1 MNKNHWQLSVVGM
14 GLAILITASTAW
26 AWQPKYASL
35 TSDWAQLVDVNCP
48 LPEYPRPQMVRNEW
62 LNLNGLWQFQAA
74 AASDPVPTRQTL
86 AGEIL
91 VPYPMESALS
101 GVAAYHDRA
110 WYRRMFTVPTGWSGQ
125 RLLLHLDAVDWESE
139 VFVNGQSV
147 GVHRGGYDPATYDI
161 TAFLS
166 GTGEQELI
174 VRIYDPTD
182 AAGEPRGKQTLTPGG
197 IMYTSNSG
205 IWQTVWLEPVPATH
219 VASLKLVPD
228 IDNSQLSVT
237 VNVDGPVSGITVNA
251 VARTGAT
258 VIGTISGQ
266 PNNPLLLP
274 VPAARL
280 WSPTQPFL
288 YDLDITLTQGGVVVD
303 GVTSYFGMRKIS
315 LGSTGGFV
323 KMLLNN
329 EFVFQFGPLDQGFWP
344 DGIYTA
350 PTDAALRSDIEQEKL
365 FGYNM
370 VRKHIKVES
379 ARWYYWADKLGILVW
394 QDMPSANSYTGNPQ
408 PLDVP
413 EFQTEL
419 GRLITNHW
427 NSPAIIMWVLFNE
440 SQGQHDTAALVAQVK
455 ALDPSRLVN
464 QASGGTNY
472 GVGDVLDEHSYPNP
486 VGPVSSTQ
494 AVVCGE
500 FGGVGL
506 GINNHTWAPGWG
518 YTPAANGDD
527 LAAQFEGFCYQL
539 SDLVSNYGLCAA
551 VYTELSDVEIELN
564 GFLTYDRK
572 IRKPDADRIR
582 KAVLSVGTPIVL
594 STVLPTSQ
602 ATGQAWL
609 YTTSNPA
616 VDWYSPGFNDSGW
629 SAGIG
634 GFGAGNPPNTNVR
647 TAWATA
653 DIWLRRTFNPGA
665 LTAQQ
670 ISDLVF
676 SVYHDETVE
685 IYLNGVLAASGSGYT
700 TSYGMV
706 PINSAGQAALQP
718 NATNELAVHCH
729 QTSGGQFVDVGI
741 AVLQN
746 YSNVAPRPLPTTPT
760 GLRGVG
766 ASSGVT
772 LGWDG
777 SNAATTYLVK
787 RSTVHGG
794 PYSIIVARPALNSCS
809 DPSVTAG
816 NTYYY
821 VVSAQNA
828 TGASSDSA
836 ELAITPLLAS
846 AAQPVAWFKASDL
859 AGLADGSAV
868 AIWSDA
874 SGHGNHATQAGA
886 SNRPSFAS
894 TAIHGRP
901 AVRFNFTNSSFLAFA
916 RPVQDDFTIFCVFR
930 SSQGIGTGTQF
941 YQGAGLI
948 SGEMAGVVN
957 DFGLSLNS
965 SGQVLAGTGNPDV
978 TAASRSTY
986 FNDGQA
992 HLVTFQRSRASGAF
1006 ALFVDGH
1013 AQASASGGQ
1022 QSLTAAAQWV
1032 LGAQQTLNNYLSGD
1046 IAEAIVFDV
1055 TFNESERVAR
1065 ESALISQYG
1074 LVGPGPV
1081 NVWNKWV
1088 GGNASGSW
1096 NTAANP
1102 PWSSGALPASADSA
1116 DFSTLAV
1123 SADSIV
1129 TLDGNQRVNSLI
1141 FGSSTP
1147 MSPASWLLSP
1157 GSPSGSTLTLTGKTP
1172 TLAVNGISGRVS
1184 IGAVIAGNEGLTKT
1198 GGGTLALLAAN
1209 TYSGATVIEGGTL
1222 QLLNT
1227 QPAGLVHRWS
1237 FNGSLDDAVGGRSA
1251 VLHGNTSVSASQV
1264 TINGGGTQHV
1274 SYVDLGSNILPAAN
1288 TPVTIELWAT
1298 QNQVQNWSRIF
1309 DFGSSQTNGLLMTWT
1324 RGTALTQDQVHFL
1337 DSQTQ
1342 DLLQPYTLGTEFHLA
1357 MVLAPNGS
1365 GTTVNAYKMDSSGYV
1380 LASTTF
1386 TSSSNLTQ
1394 LVQANMWLGR
1404 SEFADNDA
1412 NASYNEV
1419 RIWNAAL
1426 SPAQLAA
1433 NSLAGPDTLS
1443 TPGSIGISSNLTLG
1457 AGATFDV
1464 SSLGVAANYSLRAS
1478 LAASGTGTVVGLDAA
1493 TLTGGA
1499 SGTIDLGSQPLAFV
1513 WGGAAAG
1520 TDGSHPALVVSQG
1533 ALTLGGNLVTVMV
1546 PGPPLRSGVY
1556 TLVITPSAIS
1566 GSINPTPSFAGGNG
1580 LANGRS
1586 GIIAISGNRLLLTV
1600 TGTPYDNWID
1610 SFPGVPASQSGFAD
1624 DPNHDG
1630 VANGLAWYMLGGTP
1644 MGASQ
1649 GVLPVASG
1657 GHGELT
1663 LVFICLKAAEL
1674 GDASVA
1680 VQYSSDLGV
1689 SDPWH
1694 TATVPGSSAT
1704 VNNVSF
1710 TITGYDATHDHVSAL
1725 IPRSGAA
1732 GGVLYGRLH
1741 AEKP

>member
-1 MNKNHWQLSVVGM
+1 M
-14 GLAILITASTAW
+14 
-26 AWQPKYASL
+26 
-35 TSDWAQLVDVNCP
+35 
-48 LPEYPRPQMVRNEW
+48 
-62 LNLNGLWQFQAA
+62 
-74 AASDPVPTRQTL
+74 
-86 AGEIL
+86 
-91 VPYPMESALS
+91 
-101 GVAAYHDRA
+101 
-110 WYRRMFTVPTGWSGQ
+110 
-125 RLLLHLDAVDWESE
+125 
-139 VFVNGQSV
+139 
-147 GVHRGGYDPATYDI
+147 
-161 TAFLS
+161 
-166 GTGEQELI
+166 
-174 VRIYDPTD
+174 
-182 AAGEPRGKQTLTPGG
+182 
-197 IMYTSNSG
+197 
-205 IWQTVWLEPVPATH
+205 
-219 VASLKLVPD
+219 
-228 IDNSQLSVT
+228 
-237 VNVDGPVSGITVNA
+237 
-251 VARTGAT
+251 
-258 VIGTISGQ
+258 
-266 PNNPLLLP
+266 
-274 VPAARL
+274 
-280 WSPTQPFL
+280 
-288 YDLDITLTQGGVVVD
+288 
-303 GVTSYFGMRKIS
+303 
-315 LGSTGGFV
+315 
-323 KMLLNN
+323 
-329 EFVFQFGPLDQGFWP
+329 
-344 DGIYTA
+344 
-350 PTDAALRSDIEQEKL
+350 
-365 FGYNM
+365 
-370 VRKHIKVES
+370 
-379 ARWYYWADKLGILVW
+379 
-394 QDMPSANSYTGNPQ
+394 
-408 PLDVP
+408 
-413 EFQTEL
+413 
-419 GRLITNHW
+419 
-427 NSPAIIMWVLFNE
+427 
-440 SQGQHDTAALVAQVK
+440 
-455 ALDPSRLVN
+455 
-464 QASGGTNY
+464 
-472 GVGDVLDEHSYPNP
+472 
-486 VGPVSSTQ
+486 
-494 AVVCGE
+494 
-500 FGGVGL
+500 
-506 GINNHTWAPGWG
+506 
-518 YTPAANGDD
+518 
-527 LAAQFEGFCYQL
+527 
-539 SDLVSNYGLCAA
+539 
-551 VYTELSDVEIELN
+551 
-564 GFLTYDRK
+564 
-572 IRKPDADRIR
+572 
-582 KAVLSVGTPIVL
+582 
-594 STVLPTSQ
+594 
-602 ATGQAWL
+602 
-609 YTTSNPA
+609 
-616 VDWYSPGFNDSGW
+616 
-629 SAGIG
+629 
-634 GFGAGNPPNTNVR
+634 
-647 TAWATA
+647 
-653 DIWLRRTFNPGA
+653 
-665 LTAQQ
+665 
-670 ISDLVF
+670 
-676 SVYHDETVE
+676 
-685 IYLNGVLAASGSGYT
+685 
-700 TSYGMV
+700 
-706 PINSAGQAALQP
+706 
-718 NATNELAVHCH
+718 
-729 QTSGGQFVDVGI
+729 
-741 AVLQN
+741 
-746 YSNVAPRPLPTTPT
+746 
-760 GLRGVG
+760 
-766 ASSGVT
+766 
-772 LGWDG
+772 
-777 SNAATTYLVK
+777 
-787 RSTVHGG
+787 
-794 PYSIIVARPALNSCS
+794 
-809 DPSVTAG
+809 
-816 NTYYY
+816 
-821 VVSAQNA
+821 
-828 TGASSDSA
+828 
-836 ELAITPLLAS
+836 
-846 AAQPVAWFKASDL
+846 
-859 AGLADGSAV
+859 
-868 AIWSDA
+868 
-874 SGHGNHATQAGA
+874 
-886 SNRPSFAS
+886 
-894 TAIHGRP
+894 
-901 AVRFNFTNSSFLAFA
+901 
-916 RPVQDDFTIFCVFR
+916 QDDFTIFCVFR

-1172 TLAVNGISGRVS
+1172 TLAVNGMSGRVS

-1357 MVLAPNGS
+1357 MVLTPNGS
-1365 GTTVNAYKMDSSGYV
+1365 GTTVNAYKMDSSGIV

-1478 LAASGTGTVVGLDAA
+1478 LAASGTGTEVGLDAA

-1513 WGGAAAG
+1513 WGGAATG

-1586 GIIAISGNRLLLTV
+1586 GIISISGNRLLLTV

-1657 GHGELT
+1657 GHGGLT